1 MTKRT
6 EAGPVDTL
14 ESHQPCSHILQ
25 LSPPGGQ
32 THQESDHLSFQSH
45 CMFER
50 EQKTPEV
57 ARADLFPTAAS
68 RAHMVAGHGTASSE
82 PCQAKSKPEVQ
93 SVRKKGSAHIWDS
106 GGANLLTRP
115 QL

>member
-14 ESHQPCSHILQ
+14 ESHQPRSRILQ
-25 LSPPGGQ
+25 LSPPGGHP
-32 THQESDHLSFQSH
+32 HQESDHLSFQSH

-50 EQKTPEV
+50 EQKAPEV

-68 RAHMVAGHGTASSE
+68 RAHMVAAME
-82 PCQAKSKPEVQ
+82 EQAPNH
-93 SVRKKGSAHIWDS
+93 VRLRV
-106 GGANLLTRP
+106 NLRCSL
-115 QL
+115 